1 MRRGRDRRI
10 AGYRIGDLLS
20 RHRRSRPGGPGGRR
34 RGPGPTRDV
43 PQGPPGDE
51 GGPRHPDRAGRR
63 GVPRGDR
70 RPRVQD
76 PLRRRLRRPRTA
88 RRRGRPDSERLHGR
102 RLRRPTHP
110 SAGHSSPRP
119 TSPRPAGES
128 PGTGAVVNQPDLR
141 GEAGPFLLWLAF
153 KGTVS
158 QEQIVERWGSDPS
171 TDVLVKTLLAD
182 GLIGEDDGYI
192 FLEDGGDDFLSE
204 ISRGALSDSDRVD
217 FEAFVS
223 NFEPVDTAVKRAV
236 TQWQQG
242 RGGEALGEEALGA
255 VDDWMDA

>member
-1 MRRGRDRRI
+1 M
-10 AGYRIGDLLS
+10 
-20 RHRRSRPGGPGGRR
+20 
-34 RGPGPTRDV
+34 
-43 PQGPPGDE
+43 
-51 GGPRHPDRAGRR
+51 
-63 GVPRGDR
+63 
-70 RPRVQD
+70 
-76 PLRRRLRRPRTA
+76 
-88 RRRGRPDSERLHGR
+88 
-102 RLRRPTHP
+102 
-110 SAGHSSPRP
+110 
-119 TSPRPAGES
+119 
-128 PGTGAVVNQPDLR
+128 NQPDLR

-242 RGGEALGEEALGA
+242 RGGGALGEEALGA
-255 VDDWMDA
+255 VDDWMDAHARLHDIVASSAPVVGTILEPYLPGLDAAVLRFEAGDLDAFTGGDDDSYHSQWFVMHELILRCGGIRR